1 MLVIHYNPLDLCLIA
16 VYGQGFSLS
25 LDVAFQA
32 GCATA
37 ASKILKAVLSKGDR
51 FPVLL
56 APFALTG
63 GNGFCPFS
71 LGGALQAHS
80 HQDFLLKTFL
90 MADGC
95 HLPAGQNSEG

>member
-1 MLVIHYNPLDLCLIA
+1 MLIIHYNPLDLCLIA

-37 ASKILKAVLSKGDR
+37 ASKILKAVLSKGDK

-63 GNGFCPFS
+63 EMGSVLS
-71 LGGALQAHS
+71 LWRS
-80 HQDFLLKTFL
+80 SSRPEP
-90 MADGC
+90 
-95 HLPAGQNSEG
+95 PAGGTSS